1 MHFLDQIHDAIDVVL
16 GWEIPDEAF
25 PDAVLAQASLMAGIQ
40 SGEEI
45 RD

>member
-25 PDAVLAQASLMAGIQ
+25 PDAVQAQASLMAGIHPD
-40 SGEEI
+40 EEF